1 MQKIRQMVRDKQDE
15 GSKYINEVLDLLEEV
30 YFFEGYLEFFTSLV
44 PREGPIVLG
53 HNDTQ
58 ENNFLVSNK
67 SNEKMLLIDYEYSD
81 WNPIAQDLA
90 NYINECIC
98 DNNA

>member
-1 MQKIRQMVRDKQDE
+1 MVRDKQDE

-53 HNDTQ
+53 HNDT
-58 ENNFLVSNK
+58 
-67 SNEKMLLIDYEYSD
+67 
-81 WNPIAQDLA
+81 
-90 NYINECIC
+90 
-98 DNNA
+98 